1 MQPSEVLCPFI
12 HYQPERS
19 FLMRIKLDR
28 YDLTVLI
35 NGLNTMREQY
45 SQRTNDYLCDLIL
58 QLIEIHDNTKP
69 RRKTRISF
77 NSNEFRVIRM
87 VLIDWRNQF
96 INSGHTGAAEGI
108 GELLAKI
115 M

>member
-1 MQPSEVLCPFI
+1 MKV
-12 HYQPERS
+12 
-19 FLMRIKLDR
+19 KLNR

-58 QLIEIHDNTKP
+58 RLIEIHDSTKP
-69 RRKTRISF
+69 RRNTRISF
-77 NSNEFRVIRM
+77 NSNEFRVIRT

-96 INSGHTGAAEGI
+96 ISS
-108 GELLAKI
+108 ELVNCW
-115 M
+115 

>member
-1 MQPSEVLCPFI
+1 
-12 HYQPERS
+12 
-19 FLMRIKLDR
+19 MRIKLDR

-58 QLIEIHDNTKP
+58 RLIEIYDNIKL
-69 RRKTRISF
+69 RRKARISF
-77 NSNEFRVIRM
+77 NSNELRVIRM

-96 INSGHTGAAEGI
+96 INSGHTGAAEGV